1 MTISNQSQQID
12 LTISSFL
19 KRETHLNSE
28 NVSIKCDQK
37 ILRQLRMVPIFVI
50 TQGISMF
57 LWFGMK
63 LFFPVSFKDQ

>member
-19 KRETHLNSE
+19 KIETRLNSE
-28 NVSIKCDQK
+28 NVYIKCDQK

-57 LWFGMK
+57 LWFGVK
-63 LFFPVSFKDQ
+63 LFFHVPFKYQ